1 MREWLTV
8 IIACLIIGV
17 LLDGLRR
24 MRAAKRNEMRMSLSM
39 HKGTNKEDLEAYGSE
54 LPNGGARVVAKRES
68 AGQPEKR
75 TSNSAP
81 GKPVQSKP
89 VHAKPAQGKPVQK
102 AASVS
107 PQPDAKPAAEKPKP
121 AKANPFKP
129 EPVQQA
135 ELDLNQQVPLL
146 MDVDDP
152 FTLADAPVQK
162 SASKSKPVEPT
173 LGEDIL
179 DDDDGSRQEPS
190 LGAADDVEAEDAPHE
205 IDDDAYDRVL
215 FSGRAE
221 PVAPDRGEPTVE
233 TADEPE
239 EVFVVR
245 VMAPKGEVFV
255 GAAIK
260 EAILGAGMRFGSRK
274 IFHMHQDAAG
284 EGPIQFSLVNMVQ
297 PGVFDL
303 HRMDENDTPGLSLF
317 MTLPSDAESL
327 PAYEAMVKT
336 ARKLAEELGGELRD
350 DQLSTLT
357 AQTIEHN
364 RARVAEFERKRQ
376 LEKARM

>member
-24 MRAAKRNEMRMSLSM
+24 MRAAKRNDMRMSLSM
-39 HKGTNKEDLEAYGSE
+39 HKGIQKDDLEAYGSE
-54 LPNGGARVVAKRES
+54 LPNGGARVVSKRDLASAKVSKPKAEPRATVAKAS
-68 AGQPEKR
+68 PK
-75 TSNSAP
+75 SAP
-81 GKPVQSKP
+81 VKSTKV
-89 VHAKPAQGKPVQK
+89 V
-102 AASVS
+102 
-107 PQPDAKPAAEKPKP
+107 P
-121 AKANPFKP
+121 AKQ
-129 EPVQQA
+129 E

-146 MDVDDP
+146 MDVDEAP
-152 FTLADAPVQK
+152 SAKSSADISEQDFQSVPADDHSDLTSDDVTERR
-162 SASKSKPVEPT
+162 EP
-173 LGEDIL
+173 
-179 DDDDGSRQEPS
+179 Q
-190 LGAADDVEAEDAPHE
+190 LGAVTEELAGDGD

-215 FSGRAE
+215 FSGRPE
-221 PVAPDRGEPTVE
+221 SVSRDPGEPTVKD
-233 TADEPE
+233 ADEPE

-255 GAAIK
+255 GKAIK

-303 HRMDENDTPGLSLF
+303 HRMDDTDTPGLSLF
-317 MTLPSDAESL
+317 MTLPSDADSL

-336 ARKLAEELGGELRD
+336 ARKLSQELGGELRD

-357 AQTIEHN
+357 QQTIEHN

-376 LEKARM
+376 LERARS

>member
-1 MREWLTV
+1 MREWFTV
-8 IIACLIIGV
+8 IMACLIIGV

-24 MRAAKRNEMRMSLSM
+24 MRAAKRNDMRMSLSM

-54 LPNGGARVVAKRES
+54 LPNGGARVVGKRDQAAAVKPTPKPAVSVAGKQTARSKSVAPAAKPADSSVS
-68 AGQPEKR
+68 A
-75 TSNSAP
+75 AP
-81 GKPVQSKP
+81 GKPE
-89 VHAKPAQGKPVQK
+89 AAQ
-102 AASVS
+102 
-107 PQPDAKPAAEKPKP
+107 PAAARQE
-121 AKANPFKP
+121 
-129 EPVQQA
+129 
-135 ELDLNQQVPLL
+135 ELDLDQHVPLL
-146 MDVDDP
+146 MNVDEEP
-152 FTLADAPVQK
+152 RLTT
-162 SASKSKPVEPT
+162 EPT
-173 LGEDIL
+173 L
-179 DDDDGSRQEPS
+179 DDEPDTERREPS
-190 LGAADDVEAEDAPHE
+190 FNTELVEDDEAD
-205 IDDDAYDRVL
+205 IDQDAYDRVL
-215 FSGRAE
+215 FSGRSEAVQPDSREPQLGAAE
-221 PVAPDRGEPTVE
+221 
-233 TADEPE
+233 EPE

-274 IFHMHQDAAG
+274 IFHMHQQDDG

-336 ARKLAEELGGELRD
+336 AKQLAENLGGELRD

-357 AQTIEHN
+357 PQTIEHN
-364 RARVAEFERKRQ
+364 RARVAEYERKRQ
-376 LEKARM
+376 LARARV

>member
-24 MRAAKRNEMRMSLSM
+24 MRAAKRNDMRMSLSM

-54 LPNGGARVVAKRES
+54 LPNGGARVVGKRDAPVKPAAKGQGKAES
-68 AGQPEKR
+68 AAKSDAPMREPAAAKA
-75 TSNSAP
+75 NSAP
-81 GKPVQSKP
+81 ANKSAAPVKSE
-89 VHAKPAQGKPVQK
+89 PA
-102 AASVS
+102 
-107 PQPDAKPAAEKPKP
+107 E
-121 AKANPFKP
+121 
-129 EPVQQA
+129 QA
-135 ELDLNQQVPLL
+135 ELDLDQQVPLL
-146 MDVDDP
+146 MDVDD
-152 FTLADAPVQK
+152 APSIKDV
-162 SASKSKPVEPT
+162 PVEPA
-173 LGEDIL
+173 LKAKVALNESSL
-179 DDDDGSRQEPS
+179 DDDAYEEDADRKEPS
-190 LGAADDVEAEDAPHE
+190 LGVPANIDGEDDG

-221 PVAPDRGEPTVE
+221 TVNRDRGEPTVDSAR
-233 TADEPE
+233 ADEPE

-260 EAILGAGMRFGSRK
+260 EAILGAGLRFGSRK

-336 ARKLAEELGGELRD
+336 ARKLADELGGELRD

-357 AQTIEHN
+357 NQTIEHN

-376 LEKARM
+376 LEKARL